1 MVASDGIISNGMGHP
16 RAAGTF
22 PRVLGKYVREEGKL
36 DMMTA
41 LRKITLEPARRLR
54 WEGRKGEIKL
64 GADADIT
71 IFDPETIIDGP
82 QFGNIDIPNKGIGY
96 VIVNGMVTVK
106 DNEFLTEKSGR
117 FISYLEK

>member
-1 MVASDGIISNGMGHP
+1 MYQSFHSP
-16 RAAGTF
+16 R
-22 PRVLGKYVREEGKL
+22 
-36 DMMTA
+36 
-41 LRKITLEPARRLR
+41 
-54 WEGRKGEIKL
+54 W
-64 GADADIT
+64 

-117 FISYLEK
+117 FISYMEK